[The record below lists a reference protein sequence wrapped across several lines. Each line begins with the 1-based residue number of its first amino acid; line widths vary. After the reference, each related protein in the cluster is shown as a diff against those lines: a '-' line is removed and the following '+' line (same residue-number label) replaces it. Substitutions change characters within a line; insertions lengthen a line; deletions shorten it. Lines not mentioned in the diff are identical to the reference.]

1 MLHAASRALSTAE
14 TGGDAEADGAD
25 GEPEAATSFEAFCV
39 AALVARYQEPL
50 RAVGVRLD
58 ALFRRCDHIG
68 VPTYA
73 ALLEMTR
80 LPSTGRRPRRR
91 RRRRAATVRHVARRD
106 IWEPR
111 SSRPSA
117 SRSGRTS
124 RRRGRRRGRA
134 SSSSTFTDFDPDD
147 DDDGSDSD
155 ATPPFGDYFED
166 ESADRVRRRL
176 DAPGGADLAR
186 EADREPLLPGSSGA
200 TAIASVAISAVAMNA
215 ARQLPSAP
223 RFIAEAVRADAR
235 GSLSGKR
242 TLRAALSH
250 AFAALHA
257 ARAATRDHWG
267 RSSVQTPSARAVRLR
282 ARRSRPCSARG
293 PSRRRAAARGSRAA
307 SASGPPGRRLRPP
320 LATLDEYAPGG
331 LAAGVAPHHRD
342 ETARVKARARLYSAD
357 GALPQQ
363 SALVFELLRLSHVAL
378 SAAPRDGG
386 GGRQRR
392 LDALL
397 EQRARRL
404 RRAPRGAPAELAGR
418 AAEDAR
424 PAPEDG
430 ARGAMPFCGE
440 TGDDDGDDDR
450 ESVGWVLATASPE
463 SDSDADDSLLATAAE
478 PDGDG
483 DAAARDGDAPP
494 SRLPARPRAA
504 AVRALG
510 QPAARAPPRRAEAA
524 EASAGSGAPGSAAT
538 AGDDERRRDRRH
550 VARIGARSATAGFD
564 AAAEAGSRACARRD
578 AALAKQG
585 AAAARCAER
594 VRPPCRDG
602 DYRRDCHLAA
612 AARDV
617 RRRRRLARAPGVD
630 ARRGLGALR
639 RGRRRADDRRRALRA
654 RAPRAA
660 APPRGD
666 GPPRRAGRR
675 RLAPAP
681 RVASHEG
688 AAYRRREA
696 QGDGFGAKGFDDDDA
711 LDRPL
716 ADQCVAAYAVRVVTP
731 RGPSKGAR
739 RAASLYF
746 AAGARRELKK
756 GENAPERWRLDGLT
770 AVRGR
775 RYLLRPLAL
784 EFFFATRR
792 EVFVA
797 REPPGP
803 PRCWR
808 LMKLKARM
816 PSWPT
821 RRGHD
826 HARAPPSST
835 RSGSRRWRRRL
846 VTNFEYAMALNT
858 IAGRSYNDLAQYFSE
873 DRVADADP
881 PSDDDDDVRLDAND
895 SDDDDDGGEP
905 APRGRDGR
913 CAIARRD
920 AAAAAVRRHG
930 RDDDDAARFM
940 YGSHYSSAG
949 VVLHFLVRLEPF
961 TSLALELQGGHFDC
975 PDRLFFDV
983 AESWRGC
990 TTSMSDVKEL
1000 VPEFFYCPELFV
1012 NDNRYPLGEL
1022 QDGRASEAVS
1032 AALPRWIDLVFGVG
1046 AKRGTHAETHHNV
1059 FHPLTYEGGVDLT
1072 QIADATL
1079 REAAE
1084 AQITHFGQTPPPLFD
1099 APHPPRSLKGQPEG
1113 GRGARCRAAAA
1124 AAPPRSPP
1132 PPPKPAPAPV
1142 YRSGA
1147 MGAVVAVMASGKNR
1161 VVCVHADLTAPRSRD
1176 RSLTPQVAAF
1186 YFAGARR
1193 LRAAVQP
1200 PPRVPEAAAVL
1211 PAVPRAAPRRRGAR
1225 RRRRWRQSAT
1235 ASRRRRAAGRAWHGR
1250 AQYCLCLATPGNLS
1264 GLSLTAEPSP
1274 QQAYVKRKGN
1284 VALQAPHHGGVTVG
1298 VVGCSGAG
1306 DLTRVVSAGYF
1317 DGAIRCH
1324 GVLDGLEAQGA
1335 AARRRGT
1342 RHCGATVV
1350 AAAECGRV
1358 VVSGHADGTAT
1369 VWVDDFGD
1377 MAAALASDDVLVA
1390 AGGRQAPRRARRA
1403 GAVVEG
1409 ARSTAKRGASRRR
1422 GRAAPPGAAAAQA
1435 PATTSAAA
1443 RWRAPPAAPP
1453 RAAAAES
1460 SDDDDDREDAY
1471 AYGGDAAGAAG
1482 EAATPEDEDY
1492 DEALFGAPRGRRRGS
1507 PVERRPDLVA
1517 AAYPDGTI
1525 ALHTARRGRF
1535 VRRLGALATT
1545 AAASRGRGRAGRGP
1559 APDAAGHA
1567 VALSL
1572 AGYVVSASARPCAF
1586 DERSPSTIRVF
1597 SPNDARPLATRDE
1610 PRRVSAL
1617 ALSRSG
1623 EFCVFGGDAPHLTV
1637 CRVHDLHVCR
1647 EIRAFDEAPVTCL
1660 TFSEDH
1666 THLFVAQED
1675 GCIQVVSRAF
1685 DGEGG

>member
-14 TGGDAEADGAD
+14 TGGDAAEADGAD
-25 GEPEAATSFEAFCV
+25 GEPEAATSFGACV

-50 RAVGVRLD
+50 RAVGVRL
-58 ALFRRCDHIG
+58 AVG
-68 VPTYA
+68 
-73 ALLEMTR
+73 E
-80 LPSTGRRPRRR
+80 S
-91 RRRRAATVRHVARRD
+91 
-106 IWEPR
+106 IWEDLEAPR
-111 SSRPSA
+111 TAPRP
-117 SRSGRTS
+117 GVVE
-124 RRRGRRRGRA
+124 
-134 SSSSTFTDFDPDD
+134 SSTFTDFDPDD

-155 ATPPFGDYFED
+155 ADAVVDDYFED
-166 ESADRVRRRL
+166 ESADRAHHDLLRRKERFTRSMRAYSIL
-176 DAPGGADLAR
+176 LR
-186 EADREPLLPGSSGA
+186 ELLPGSSGA
-200 TAIASVAISAVAMNA
+200 TAIALSVAISAPSFMNA
-215 ARQLPSAP
+215 RALSAP

-267 RSSVQTPSARAVRLR
+267 RSSVQTPLGAHVVRLVFVAAALVENRPPGAAREALTAVLGARPLAATRGGARKPRGFGFGSARA
-282 ARRSRPCSARG
+282 APA
-293 PSRRRAAARGSRAA
+293 
-307 SASGPPGRRLRPP
+307 PPRD
-320 LATLDEYAPGG
+320 ADEYAPGG

-378 SAAPRDGG
+378 SALHPATAEAAVNAGWTRYFLSSVLDVFGEPREEHRRSLRDARRKTLG
-386 GGRQRR
+386 RR
-392 LDALL
+392 LKTAAHAAL
-397 EQRARRL
+397 
-404 RRAPRGAPAELAGR
+404 
-418 AAEDAR
+418 
-424 PAPEDG
+424 
-430 ARGAMPFCGE
+430 MPFCGE

-450 ESVGWVLATASPE
+450 ERRLGARDRASPE

-494 SRLPARPRAA
+494 SRLPVAPAGEA
-504 AVRALG
+504 AVRRWGSPRRGRRGARR
-510 QPAARAPPRRAEAA
+510 PRRRRRRRAARTATPGCATARPCGASRS
-524 EASAGSGAPGSAAT
+524 SAGSGAPGSAAT
-538 AGDDERRRDRRH
+538 AGDDERRSRSPRH

-585 AAAARCAER
+585 AALRRRARR

-617 RRRRRLARAPGVD
+617 RA
-630 ARRGLGALR
+630 
-639 RGRRRADDRRRALRA
+639 ADVAWRALRA
-654 RAPRAA
+654 STRDAGWAPFAADAVAPATGAGRRGAA
-660 APPRGD
+660 APRRLRVATGHRDARGGGPRAGAARSS
-666 GPPRRAGRR
+666 PRRGRSTSSR
-675 RLAPAP
+675 
-681 RVASHEG
+681 AS
-688 AAYRRREA
+688 AA
-696 QGDGFGAKGFDDDDA
+696 
-711 LDRPL
+711 
-716 ADQCVAAYAVRVVTP
+716 
-731 RGPSKGAR
+731 
-739 RAASLYF
+739 
-746 AAGARRELKK
+746 ELKK

-797 REPPGP
+797 FESPQDR
-803 PRCWR
+803 RVCWR

-816 PSWPT
+816 P
-821 RRGHD
+821 RGPP
-826 HARAPPSST
+826 AGGTKTMRAPHLELHAIRLTALAAAARDQLRVRHGAQHDRGPVLQRPRAVLRLPWIIADYGGAT
-835 RSGSRRWRRRL
+835 AVPGELRAALGMEPARRASRRAAPPR
-846 VTNFEYAMALNT
+846 E
-858 IAGRSYNDLAQYFSE
+858 SE

-905 APRGRDGR
+905 APRARDGR
-913 CAIARRD
+913 ARSRRRD
-920 AAAAAVRRHG
+920 APPPPSSVLRDAMGA
-930 RDDDDAARFM
+930 DDDDAARFM

-1022 QDGRASEAVS
+1022 QDGRAVDDVLLPAWAADARAFVRGNAAALESEAVS

-1099 APHPPRSLKGQPEG
+1099 APHPPRSLKGQPEVG
-1113 GRGARCRAAAA
+1113 ALFDDDRGSLAVHRGYGEARL
-1124 AAPPRSPP
+1124 AAPPPEPP
-1132 PPPKPAPAPV
+1132 TEEVEAAE
-1142 YRSGA
+1142 R
-1147 MGAVVAVMASGKNR
+1147 
-1161 VVCVHADLTAPRSRD
+1161 
-1176 RSLTPQVAAF
+1176 VAAF
-1186 YFAGARR
+1186 YFKPAPDGYGRPFSLRLEFRKQLPSFPLSRAR
-1193 LRAAVQP
+1193 LR
-1200 PPRVPEAAAVL
+1200 
-1211 PAVPRAAPRRRGAR
+1211 
-1225 RRRRWRQSAT
+1225 
-1235 ASRRRRAAGRAWHGR
+1235 
-1250 AQYCLCLATPGNLS
+1250 YCLCLATPGNLS

-1390 AGGRQAPRRARRA
+1390 AADGKPHG
-1403 GAVVEG
+1403 
-1409 ARSTAKRGASRRR
+1409 S
-1422 GRAAPPGAAAAQA
+1422 GAAARA
-1435 PATTSAAA
+1435 PSPRATTSAAA
-1443 RWRAPPAAPP
+1443 RGRGAARAR
-1453 RAAAAES
+1453 RARRRAGA
-1460 SDDDDDREDAY
+1460 DDDDDREDAY

-1492 DEALFGAPRGRRRGS
+1492 DEDALFGASLRAVDASGRVERVRPLRAPGQGAQQPEPQGAVRGVQEEDDLRLLRSERADPSALS
-1507 PVERRPDLVA
+1507 PVHVLRGGELPVCAVAVRSDLDLVA

-1535 VRRLGALATT
+1535 VRRLGAPGDDGRAPR
-1545 AAASRGRGRAGRGP
+1545 AAA
-1559 APDAAGHA
+1559 APDADRLPTPRAT
-1567 VALSL
+1567 
-1572 AGYVVSASARPCAF
+1572 
-1586 DERSPSTIRVF
+1586 PSR
-1597 SPNDARPLATRDE
+1597 
-1610 PRRVSAL
+1610 
-1617 ALSRSG
+1617 
-1623 EFCVFGGDAPHLTV
+1623 
-1637 CRVHDLHVCR
+1637 
-1647 EIRAFDEAPVTCL
+1647 
-1660 TFSEDH
+1660 
-1666 THLFVAQED
+1666 
-1675 GCIQVVSRAF
+1675 
-1685 DGEGG
+1685 